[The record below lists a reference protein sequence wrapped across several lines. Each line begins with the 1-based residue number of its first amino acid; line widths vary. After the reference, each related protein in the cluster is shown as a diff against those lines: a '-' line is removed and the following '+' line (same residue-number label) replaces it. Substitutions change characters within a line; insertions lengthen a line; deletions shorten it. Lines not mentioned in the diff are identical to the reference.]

1 MEELGSELNIALIE
15 TCGLIAAGINALFA
29 KQTHYR
35 IIAFKSSDEFM
46 QARGFKSFHGVIFSL
61 SGSREHR
68 RECLQ
73 LFSEIAS
80 VQPNLKRI
88 VMVND
93 NDEAKLITQLS
104 QTMINGVVNKDAPI
118 ARFYDELSALLN
130 DSGRMNENNMN
141 HWYICNNPRLLSP
154 TERVILRYLTDGYS
168 VSQIASC
175 LERNIKTIRAHKFN
189 AMLKLGVSNDAGLLD
204 AADILRYRN
213 NFL

>member
-1 MEELGSELNIALIE
+1 MEQYGSELNIAVIE
-15 TCGLIAAGINALFA
+15 TCALIAAGMKALFA
-29 KQTHYR
+29 KQNHYR
-35 IIAFKSSDEFM
+35 ITFFNNRDEFM
-46 QARGFKSFHGVIFSL
+46 EMQTRVPFYGVIFSL

-73 LFSEIAS
+73 LFSEIAA
-80 VQPNLKRI
+80 VQPSLKCI
-88 VMVND
+88 IMVND
-93 NDEAKLITQLS
+93 TDEAKLITQLS
-104 QTMINGVVNKDAPI
+104 QTMISGVVNKDSPV

-130 DSGRMNENNMN
+130 DSGRAANTSAN
-141 HWYICNNPRLLSP
+141 HWYINDSPRLLSP
-154 TERVILRYLTDGYS
+154 TERIILRYLTDGYS

-189 AMLKLGVSNDAGLLD
+189 AMLKLGVNSDAGLLD

>member
-1 MEELGSELNIALIE
+1 MEQLGNELNVALIE
-15 TCGLIAAGINALFA
+15 TCALIAAGIKALFA
-29 KQTHYR
+29 KQSHYR
-35 IIAFKSSDEFM
+35 VVVFKNSEEFM
-46 QARGFKSFHGVIFSL
+46 LMRGNNHFHGVIFSL

-68 RECLQ
+68 RDCLQ
-73 LFSEIAS
+73 LFSDIAS
-80 VQPNLKRI
+80 VQPGLKRI

-93 NDEAKLITQLS
+93 TVEAKLITQLS
-104 QTMINGVVNKDAPI
+104 QTMINGVVNKDSPV
-118 ARFYDELSALLN
+118 ARFYDELAALLN
-130 DSGRMNENNMN
+130 DSGRSADNNVN
-141 HWYICNNPRLLSP
+141 HWYICNSPRLLSP

-189 AMLKLGVSNDAGLLD
+189 AMLKLGVNNDAGLLD

>member
-1 MEELGSELNIALIE
+1 MEQLGSELNIAVIE
-15 TCGLIAAGINALFA
+15 TCALIAAGMKALFA
-29 KQTHYR
+29 KQSQYH
-35 IIAFKSSDEFM
+35 IVVFNNSDEFM
-46 QARGFKSFHGVIFSL
+46 EAREQKHFHGVIFSL

-68 RECLQ
+68 RDCLS
-73 LFSEIAS
+73 LFSEVA
-80 VQPNLKRI
+80 VLQPGVKRI

-104 QTMINGVVNKDAPI
+104 QTMISGVVNKDAPVT
-118 ARFYDELSALLN
+118 RFYDEISALLN
-130 DSGRMNENNMN
+130 DSGRVAENNTN
-141 HWYICNNPRLLSP
+141 HWYICNSPRLLSP

-189 AMLKLGVSNDAGLLD
+189 AMLKLGVNNDAGLLN

>member
-1 MEELGSELNIALIE
+1 MEQFGNQLNIAVFE
-15 TCGLIAAGINALFA
+15 TCALIAAGMKALFA
-29 KQTHYR
+29 KQSQYH
-35 IIAFKSSDEFM
+35 IIFFNRRDEFM
-46 QARGFKSFHGVIFSL
+46 QMQTHVPFHGVIFSL

-80 VQPNLKRI
+80 LQPNLKRI
-88 VMVND
+88 VMVNGT
-93 NDEAKLITQLS
+93 DEAKLITQLS
-104 QTMINGVVNKDAPI
+104 QTIINGVVNKDSPVT
-118 ARFYDELSALLN
+118 RFYDELSALLN
-130 DSGRMNENNMN
+130 DASRTSDANAN
-141 HWYICNNPRLLSP
+141 HWYISNSPRLLSP
-154 TERVILRYLTDGYS
+154 TERIILRYLTDGYS

-189 AMLKLGVSNDAGLLD
+189 AMLKLGVNNDAGLLD

>member
-1 MEELGSELNIALIE
+1 MEQFSDQLNIAVVE
-15 TCGLIAAGINALFA
+15 TCGLIAAGIKALFA
-29 KQTHYR
+29 KQSQYR
-35 IIAFKSSDEFM
+35 ITFFNSRDEFM
-46 QARGFKSFHGVIFSL
+46 QMRAHVPFHGVIFSL

-68 RECLQ
+68 RDCLQ

-80 VQPNLKRI
+80 LQPNMKRI

-93 NDEAKLITQLS
+93 TNEAKLITQLS
-104 QTMINGVVNKDAPI
+104 QTIISGVVNKDSPV

-130 DSGRMNENNMN
+130 DSGRAADTNAN
-141 HWYICNNPRLLSP
+141 HWYISNSTRLLSP

-189 AMLKLGVSNDAGLLD
+189 AMLKLGVNNDAGLLD

>member
-1 MEELGSELNIALIE
+1 MEQYGSELNIAVIE
-15 TCGLIAAGINALFA
+15 TCALIAAGMKALFA
-29 KQTHYR
+29 KQSQYR
-35 IIAFKSSDEFM
+35 VTFFNNRDEFM
-46 QARGFKSFHGVIFSL
+46 QMRTHIPFHGVIFSL

-68 RECLQ
+68 RDCLQ

-80 VQPNLKRI
+80 VQPSLKRI
-88 VMVND
+88 VMVNGT
-93 NDEAKLITQLS
+93 DEAKLITQLS
-104 QTMINGVVNKDAPI
+104 QTMISGVVNKDSPVV
-118 ARFYDELSALLN
+118 RFYDELSALLN
-130 DSGRMNENNMN
+130 DSGRATENSAN
-141 HWYICNNPRLLSP
+141 HWYISNSPRLLSP

-189 AMLKLGVSNDAGLLD
+189 AMLKLGVNNDAGLLD